1 MGASIENLQCTLF
14 NGRSEDRAQ
23 DSLYQAAYT
32 YWKQTWGEIFRQAG
46 SPDSLQSE
54 NFLRQDLWFVV
65 HSGSEVAG
73 LISTTLFHVDSPSD
87 LDHAY
92 FRPFPEML
100 RERLRRQQ
108 NRVMSGEYLC
118 VHPSFRKSEIGFS
131 LADVLIGLLMQAFFQ
146 LQVDTVFGTAVKAM
160 KVQDICARYGY
171 KEAAHFQKYG
181 LDCLLLFNN
190 AQEFHDHPD
199 PRVRQCVA
207 QLWSQRS
214 DLSQKTL
221 VLPYTKPKAA

>member
-1 MGASIENLQCTLF
+1 MGVSIENLQCTLF
-14 NGRSEDRAQ
+14 SGRAADRAR
-23 DSLYQAAYT
+23 SPLYQSSYR
-32 YWKQTWGEIFRQAG
+32 YWKETWGEIFRQAG
-46 SPDSLQSE
+46 SPESLQAE

-65 HSGSEVAG
+65 HAGDEVAG
-73 LISTTLFHVDSPSD
+73 LISTTFFEVASASD

-92 FRPFPEML
+92 FRPFPEIL

-108 NRVMSGEYLC
+108 NLVMSGEYLC
-118 VHPSFRKSEIGFS
+118 VHPGYRKSEMGLS

-171 KEAAHFQKYG
+171 KEAANFQKYG

-190 AQEFHDHPD
+190 AQEFQDHPD
-199 PRVRQCVA
+199 PRVRDAVA
-207 QLWSQRS
+207 RLWATRS

-221 VLPYTKPKAA
+221 TPKYPNKKAA